1 MSIYRSQLD
10 KALVINLYNAQVA
23 KLDIPYKDIFVE
35 TSFGRTHVV
44 ETGALEKK
52 PLLVLHGGNST
63 TAYNLL
69 ACRFLLEHFHIY
81 AVDLI
86 GHPGKSAENILMPF
100 GYHYGRWA
108 GEVISALGYE
118 KICCLGG
125 SFGGGVL
132 AKLMCIA
139 PSKVERAVLLV
150 PAGINNAYPA
160 EAARM
165 MVPLV
170 KYYVTKDEKYM
181 KETAMYMALS
191 EKMLPKDLMDV
202 IKNSLDH
209 VKIHAVMPSN
219 VEPERLHRCKAP
231 TLVMAA
237 EYDCLFPAGRVLP
250 RAKKILPDCKIHM
263 LRGRGHIHVLR
274 RREKQIIVDFLNSET

>member
-1 MSIYRSQLD
+1 MSIYRSQLS
-10 KALVINLYNAQVA
+10 KSLVINLYNAQIA

-44 ETGALEKK
+44 EIGNLEGK
-52 PLLVLHGGNST
+52 PLLIFHGGNST

-69 ACRFLLEHFHIY
+69 SCRFLLEKFHIF
-81 AVDLI
+81 AVDII

-132 AKLMCIA
+132 TKLMCIA

-150 PAGINNAYPA
+150 PAGIDNAFPA
-160 EAARM
+160 DTARM
-165 MVPLV
+165 MVPLA
-170 KYYVTKDEKYM
+170 KYYLTKDEKYV

-191 EKMLPKDLMDV
+191 EKVLKKDLMAV
-202 IKNSLDH
+202 IKNTLDN
-209 VKIHAVMPSN
+209 VKIHPVMPSN
-219 VEPERLHRCKAP
+219 VEMARLHKCKAP
-231 TLVMAA
+231 TLVIAA
-237 EYDCLFPAGRVLP
+237 EYDCLFPARKVLPKAKRVLP
-250 RAKKILPDCKIHM
+250 NCKIHM
-263 LRGRGHIHVLR
+263 LRGRGHIPVLR
-274 RREKQIIVDFLNSET
+274 KREKQIIVDFLMEE

>member
-1 MSIYRSQLD
+1 MSIYRSQLS
-10 KALVINLYNAQVA
+10 KSLVINLYNAQIA

-44 ETGALEKK
+44 EIGNLEGK
-52 PLLVLHGGNST
+52 PLLVFHGGNST

-69 ACRFLLEHFHIY
+69 ACRFLLDTFHIY
-81 AVDLI
+81 AVDII

-132 AKLMCIA
+132 TKLMCIA

-150 PAGINNAYPA
+150 PAGIDNALPT
-160 EAARM
+160 ETARM
-165 MVPLV
+165 MVPLIR
-170 KYYVTKDEKYM
+170 YYLTKDEKYV

-191 EKMLPKDLMDV
+191 DKVLTKDFMAV
-202 IKNSLDH
+202 VKNALDH
-209 VKIHAVMPSN
+209 VKIHPIMPSD
-219 VEPERLHRCKAP
+219 VEPQRLHKCKAP

-237 EYDCLFPAGRVLP
+237 EYDCMFPARKVLP
-250 RAKKILPDCKIHM
+250 KAKKVLPNCKVHM
-263 LRGRGHIHVLR
+263 LKGRGHIPFLR
-274 RREKQIIVDFLNSET
+274 KREKQIIVDFLMEA

>member
-1 MSIYRSQLD
+1 MSIYRSQLS
-10 KALVINLYNAQVA
+10 KSLVINLYNAQIA
-23 KLDIPYKDIFVE
+23 KLDVPYKDIFVE

-44 ETGALEKK
+44 EIGNPEGK
-52 PLLVLHGGNST
+52 PLLIFHGGNST
-63 TAYNLL
+63 CAYNLL
-69 ACRFLLEHFHIY
+69 NCRFLLDKFHIY
-81 AVDLI
+81 AVDII

-139 PSKVERAVLLV
+139 PSKVERAVLIV
-150 PAGINNAYPA
+150 PAGIDNAFPTDKI
-160 EAARM
+160 RM

-170 KYYVTKDEKYM
+170 KYYLTKDEKHV
-181 KETAMYMALS
+181 KEMAMYMALS
-191 EKMLPKDLMDV
+191 EKVLKKDLMAV
-202 IKNSLDH
+202 IQNTLDN
-209 VKIHAVMPSN
+209 VKIHSFMPSN

-231 TLVMAA
+231 TLVMAS
-237 EYDCLFPAGRVLP
+237 EYDCFFPAR
-250 RAKKILPDCKIHM
+250 KILPKAKKVLPNCKIHM
-263 LRGRGHIHVLR
+263 LKGCGHIPVLR
-274 RREKQIIVDFLNSET
+274 KREKQIIVDFLMEQ

>member
-1 MSIYRSQLD
+1 MSIYRSQLS
-10 KALVINLYNAQVA
+10 KSLVINLYNAQIA
-23 KLDIPYKDIFVE
+23 KLDIPYQDIFVE

-44 ETGALEKK
+44 EIGNPEGK
-52 PLLVLHGGNST
+52 PLLVFHGGNST

-69 ACRFLLEHFHIY
+69 ESRFLLEKFHIY
-81 AVDLI
+81 AVDII

-132 AKLMCIA
+132 TKLMCIA

-150 PAGINNAYPA
+150 PAGINNAFPTDTA
-160 EAARM
+160 KM
-165 MVPLV
+165 IVPLV
-170 KYYVTKDEKYM
+170 KYYLTKDEKYM
-181 KETAMYMALS
+181 IETAMYMALS
-191 EKMLPKDLMDV
+191 EKVLKKDFMAV
-202 IKNSLDH
+202 IKNTLDN
-209 VKIHAVMPSN
+209 VKIHPFMPSN
-219 VEPERLHRCKAP
+219 VEIARLHKCKAP

-237 EYDCLFPAGRVLP
+237 EYDCLFPARKVLP
-250 RAKKILPDCKIHM
+250 KAKKVLPNCKIHM
-263 LRGRGHIHVLR
+263 LKGRGHIPVLR
-274 RREKQIIVDFLNSET
+274 KREKQIIVDFLMEES